1 MEFYEV
7 VRTRRSVRS
16 YRPDPLPEDV
26 LNRILEAFRL
36 APSGSNRQPTRLVL
50 VREETA
56 RRRLADLCSGQRFV
70 AQAPVVA
77 VALGRNIN
85 YNRGGYMGDMSMLV
99 DAAIAVDHL
108 TLAAR
113 AEGVGTC
120 WIGSFDN
127 DAVKEMLGAPDD
139 YNVVALTPLGYPD
152 GETFTATADRFALDE
167 LVTEGRWSFED

>member
-1 MEFYEV
+1 
-7 VRTRRSVRS
+7 
-16 YRPDPLPEDV
+16 
-26 LNRILEAFRL
+26 
-36 APSGSNRQPTRLVL
+36 
-50 VREETA
+50 
-56 RRRLADLCSGQRFV
+56 
-70 AQAPVVA
+70 
-77 VALGRNIN
+77 
-85 YNRGGYMGDMSMLV
+85 MGDMSMLV